1 MIYHVTLSGRTFQV
15 EVGPEGVSVDG
26 DPVDTD
32 LSRLEGGP
40 TWSLALDG
48 ASHRFTARRVG
59 KETWDLHLRGRRLR
73 ADVVDERT
81 RIIREMTGS
90 VVASLGPKP
99 IKAPMPG
106 MVVKVEVEEG
116 DTVAAGQGVVIVE
129 AMKMENELKAD
140 SDAQVVKVHVHEG
153 EAVEKDQLLVDLAA
167 LDEEEG

>member
-1 MIYHVTLSGRTFQV
+1 MIYHVTLGGRTFEV
-15 EVGPEGVSVDG
+15 ELGPEGVTVDG
-26 DPVDTD
+26 TGVEVD

-59 KETWDLHLRGRRLR
+59 RETWDLHVRGRRLR

-81 RIIREMTGS
+81 RVIREMTGS
-90 VVASLGPKP
+90 ASASLGPKP

-106 MVVKVEVEEG
+106 MVVKVEVQEG
-116 DTVAAGQGVVIVE
+116 DTVTAGQGVVIVE

-140 SDAQVVKVHVHEG
+140 ADARVVKVHVGEG
-153 EAVEKDQLLVDLAA
+153 QAVEKDQLLVDLAS
-167 LDEEEG
+167 LDEDVP

>member
-1 MIYHVTLSGRTFQV
+1 MIYHVTLAGRTFEI
-15 EVGPEGVSVDG
+15 EVGPEGVTVDG
-26 DPVDTD
+26 ESVATD
-32 LSRLEGGP
+32 LARLEGGP

-48 ASHRFTARRVG
+48 ASHRFTARRAG

-81 RIIREMTGS
+81 RVIREMTGS
-90 VVASLGPKP
+90 ATASLGPKP

-116 DTVAAGQGVVIVE
+116 DTVSAGQGVVIVE

-140 SDAQVVKVHVHEG
+140 AEARVVKVHVAEG

-167 LDEEEG
+167 LDEEEA

>member
-1 MIYHVTLSGRTFQV
+1 MIYQVTLSGRTFEV
-15 EVGPEGVSVDG
+15 ELGADGVSVDG
-26 DPVDTD
+26 QALDAD

-81 RIIREMTGS
+81 RAIRQMTGG
-90 VVASLGPKP
+90 VAASLGPKP

-116 DTVAAGQGVVIVE
+116 DTVGVGQGVVIVE
-129 AMKMENELKAD
+129 AMKMENELKA
-140 SDAQVVKVHVHEG
+140 AAAARVVKVHVSEG

-167 LDEEEG
+167 LDEDQP